1 MKIKLGFV
9 TNSSSMC
16 YILDKR
22 TLTDEELKLIR
33 ENSFLRKP
41 ISHGASRCSAY
52 GEEEEVSSFYHFLR
66 ANDAEWVAKGYDGWE
81 NPLTEWLQDHL
92 AQIGVDNIIFVRRS
106 DEQMGGRVK
115 NRDVIMEKAIAR
127 KEYH

>member
-22 TLTDEELKLIR
+22 TLTDKELEVVR
-33 ENSFLRKP
+33 ENNFLRKP

-52 GEEEEVSSFYHFLR
+52 GEEEAVERFIAFLMED
-66 ANDAEWVAKGYDGWE
+66 DAAWAAGGYGYG
-81 NPLTEWLQDHL
+81 NLQTEWLQEQL
-92 AQIGVDNIIFVRRS
+92 ASIGVDNIIFIRSS
-106 DEQMGGRVK
+106 DEGMGGWVK
-115 NRDVIMEKAIAR
+115 NKDVIVKRAVAR